1 VPYVYLH
8 AYYKGFALIQL
19 AKFHEAIECCDEAV
33 KLNPTNYDA
42 YTYKIEAL
50 FKLNQVS
57 EAFECMYEAVI
68 VNQTDHRAY
77 FNKESS
83 LNESNKF
90 LEAICPTLMRGLII
104 FAFYYLF
111 SYIYLFYSGV

>member
-19 AKFHEAIECCDEAV
+19 AKFHEALECCDEAV

-50 FKLNQVS
+50 FKLN
-57 EAFECMYEAVI
+57 
-68 VNQTDHRAY
+68 
-77 FNKESS
+77 
-83 LNESNKF
+83 
-90 LEAICPTLMRGLII
+90 
-104 FAFYYLF
+104 
-111 SYIYLFYSGV
+111 